1 MTNRA
6 LRSPVRFAA
15 VAALALG
22 AAEAARASPPDPISL
37 EEARIFFEYNQTADD
52 LGVHVSLDGE
62 DWRQLS
68 IQSPSGQVIF
78 AVKGNGGYKELGM
91 TELFFE
97 GAEPSL
103 SEFPLEEL
111 LGLFPEGEYTF
122 SGLTAGEEKIG
133 GVATLTHAVPDGPD
147 VTAQVGANDFVR
159 ISWTPVSGPAP
170 GFPVRPIV
178 IAGYQVL
185 VAEKLDVKLP
195 ASATSL
201 TLPPELVAS
210 LGSGEQQFEVL
221 AIEEGGNQTIT
232 ESAFVIP

>member
-1 MTNRA
+1 MTSRT

-22 AAEAARASPPDPISL
+22 AAWAARASPADPILL
-37 EEARIFFEYNQTADD
+37 EEARIFFEYNQTDDD
-52 LGVHVSLDGE
+52 LGVHVFLDGE
-62 DWRQLS
+62 DWRQLK

-78 AVKGNGGYKELGM
+78 AVKGNEGYKELGM

-97 GAEPSL
+97 GAEPTL

-111 LGLFPEGEYTF
+111 LGLFPEGDYTF
-122 SGLTAGEEKIG
+122 SGLTVDEEKIEAT
-133 GVATLTHAVPDGPD
+133 ATLTHAVPDGPD
-147 VTAQVGANDFVR
+147 VTAQVGAADFVQ

-178 IAGYQVL
+178 IVGYQVL
-185 VAEKLDVKLP
+185 LEGLEVRLP
-195 ASATSL
+195 ASATRL
-201 TLPPELVAS
+201 TLPPEYVAA
-210 LGSGEQQFEVL
+210 LGSGEHDYEVL

-232 ESAFVIP
+232 LGSFVIP